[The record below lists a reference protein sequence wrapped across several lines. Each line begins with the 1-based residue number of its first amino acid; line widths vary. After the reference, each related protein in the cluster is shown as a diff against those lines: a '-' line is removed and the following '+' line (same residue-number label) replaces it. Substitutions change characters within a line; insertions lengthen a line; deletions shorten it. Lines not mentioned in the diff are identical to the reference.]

1 MLRLFSHINQITF
14 SSKLTQNVGREPW
27 NVLETAML
35 QLCLETASG
44 YISILSRSWQ
54 SRNSRIICPHC
65 NLFRVNLP
73 GVPCYGCLEKGIPE
87 ENIKDLDDT
96 EEQKP
101 ELYLT
106 EVSPAGF

>member
-1 MLRLFSHINQITF
+1 
-14 SSKLTQNVGREPW
+14 
-27 NVLETAML
+27 ML

-101 ELYLT
+101 ELYLM